1 VIPGPKFAFEER
13 QYPMKVVPDV
23 VASPH
28 IERGTMQVSRANPE
42 TIVYLCHP
50 DDHAKV
56 LAAVEECGAECTEEQ
71 IRERILKMLWN
82 SGLD

>member
-1 VIPGPKFAFEER
+1 
-13 QYPMKVVPDV
+13 
-23 VASPH
+23 
-28 IERGTMQVSRANPE
+28 MQVSRANPE

-71 IRERILKMLWN
+71 VRERILKMLWN